1 MCERGITQSCTG
13 RLVRYYFVRTL
24 ALPTGYTTSYGPL
37 NPRIG
42 RWFIRLSEFN
52 YKIEYQKGD
61 QNKGR
66 RKAPVLKVGDLVLVR
81 AKIPATGGSRKLYPK
96 FKSRLS
102 ASNFRLSQSVRIVK
116 CTPNR

>member
-1 MCERGITQSCTG
+1 MS
-13 RLVRYYFVRTL
+13 YFKYL
-24 ALPTGYTTSYGPL
+24 SLPTGYTTSYGPL

-81 AKIPATGGSRKLYPK
+81 AKIPVGNFTQNLNHVYPRAILSCHNRTNSKMYSQQVNPKL
-96 FKSRLS
+96 L
-102 ASNFRLSQSVRIVK
+102 
-116 CTPNR
+116 

>member
-1 MCERGITQSCTG
+1 MSYIKYLS
-13 RLVRYYFVRTL
+13 LL
-24 ALPTGYTTSYGPL
+24 TGYTTSYGPL

-61 QNKGR
+61 QNKSR

-81 AKIPATGGSRKLYPK
+81 AKVAATGESRKLYPK

-102 ASNFRLSQSVRIVK
+102 ASNFRLSESVRIVK
-116 CTPNR
+116 CIPNR